1 MEKTYSVSEINNLIL
16 ELLDKVPILKKLQIE
31 GEISNYKV
39 YPSGHH
45 YFTLKDGESTLKCVM
60 FKYSAQNGLSFKPKN
75 GDTVVAKGNIKVY
88 LRDGLYQLYVE
99 EMKPKGQGDLMVAYE
114 KLKAKLKAE
123 GLFEEA
129 RKQALPVNP
138 KTVGIVT
145 SSAGAAVRDIITV
158 SRRRNKGIQLILF
171 PVRVQGTE
179 ASGEIVQAIE
189 YFNREYPVDVLIVGR
204 GGGSIEDLWAFN
216 EEPTVR
222 AVAASKIPII
232 SAVGHE
238 TDFTLCDFAADRR
251 AATPSQAAEMAVADR
266 ESYKQRVEH
275 LQQRAEAL
283 LLGQLQL
290 LESQTKRLCESW
302 ALKEPQR
309 LFENQEQRLDMAVEK
324 LDRNLEK
331 RLENAEHSFQLKV
344 AKLEGYN
351 PLAVLARGYSVT
363 RKGEEEIL
371 SSVKQLEE
379 GPLFQQLTT
388 ELADGVIYS
397 TVDRIE
403 RKDL

>member
-16 ELLDKVPILKKLQIE
+16 ELLDKVPLLKKLQIE
-31 GEISNYKV
+31 GEISNYKA

-60 FKYSAQNGLSFKPKN
+60 FKYAAQGLTFKPKN
-75 GDTVVAKGNIKVY
+75 GDTVVARGNIKVFI
-88 LRDGLYQLYVE
+88 RDGLYQLYVE
-99 EMKPKGQGDLMVAYE
+99 EMKPQGQGDLMIAYE

-123 GLFEEA
+123 GLFEES
-129 RKQALPVNP
+129 RKQPLPVNP
-138 KTVGIVT
+138 KTVGIIT

-158 SRRRNKGIQLILF
+158 SRRRNKGIQLILY

-179 ASGEIVQAIE
+179 ASGEIVRAIK
-189 YFNREYPVDVLIVGR
+189 YFNQQQPVEVLIVGR

-222 AVAASKIPII
+222 AVAGSKIPVI

-266 ESYKQRVEH
+266 ESYKQRVEY
-275 LQQRAEAL
+275 LQQRAEGL
-283 LLGQLQL
+283 LLGQLQQ
-290 LESQTKRLCESW
+290 LEARTQRLSESW
-302 ALKEPQR
+302 ALREPHR
-309 LFENQEQRLDMAVEK
+309 LFENQEQRLDMALEK
-324 LDRNLEK
+324 LDHNLEK
-331 RLENAEHSFQLKV
+331 RLENAEHSFQLQLT
-344 AKLEGYN
+344 KLEGLS

-363 RKGEEEIL
+363 RKVEGEIV
-371 SSVKQLEE
+371 STVKQLDE

-388 ELADGVIYS
+388 ELADGIIYS
-397 TVDRIE
+397 TVDRVE